1 MSATPPKKAG
11 LPKLI
16 LNQLRSPLKLR
27 LLLCPVILG
36 GWYFLFFSPLSDK
49 MAATQASI
57 DKERK
62 RIDMAS
68 KLDEVR
74 KSILPFKDRV
84 SANSDLNELMRFV
97 MARFRSSPLKLL
109 DLKPETSK
117 RFGPYDSIAL
127 SLSIEGT
134 YEQIDEWLAGIHNER
149 RLFRVETLS
158 LAPAPQA
165 DDKKA
170 GKGPFKLHLLV
181 KLACLMAKAGSE
193 KPPS

>member
-1 MSATPPKKAG
+1 MSTTPPKAG

-16 LNQLRSPLKLR
+16 LDQLRSPLKLR
-27 LLLCPVILG
+27 LVLCPVILG
-36 GWYFLFFSPLSDK
+36 GWYFLFFSPLSDQ

-68 KLDEVR
+68 KLDEAR
-74 KSILPFKDRV
+74 KSLLPFKDRV
-84 SANSDLNELMRFV
+84 PANSDLNELIQFV
-97 MARFRSSPLKLL
+97 MARIRSSPLKLI

-117 RFGPYDSIAL
+117 HFGPFDSISL

-134 YEQIDEWLAGIHNER
+134 YDQIDELLAGIHNER
-149 RLFRVETLS
+149 RLFRVESLS
-158 LAPAPQA
+158 LAPAARSNDP
-165 DDKKA
+165 KE
-170 GKGPFKLHLLV
+170 GGGPFKLHLLL
-181 KLACLMAKAGSE
+181 KLAALMEMTSSE